1 MTDVELNLI
10 WHGPEEA
17 AQEGETIV
25 AADPESGDIFI
36 SYGGGQIDHG
46 YWAYAKDIF
55 CSEMMMFVNEKELEL
70 RSWLEQERRQQEEKI
85 MSNNEV

>member
-36 SYGGGQIDHG
+36 SYGGGLIDHG

-55 CSEMMMFVNEKELEL
+55 CPEMMTLVREKEMEL
-70 RSWLEQERRQQEEKI
+70 RSWMEQTRREQMERVC
-85 MSNNEV
+85 NNEV